1 MAEKR
6 YLDLGRVRVS
16 YSRVSPR
23 ALATEQRYAL
33 ANECGDVV
41 QAVVNLSYACGID
54 LRAALDRCEERNRE
68 RGCVS

>member
-23 ALATEQRYAL
+23 AVAPSYCP
-33 ANECGDVV
+33 NCGARLV
-41 QAVVNLSYACGID
+41 
-54 LRAALDRCEERNRE
+54 EP
-68 RGCVS
+68 